1 MWDMEPGKVLVKS
14 CPVPLPADVLA
25 RVTEA

>member
-1 MWDMEPGKVLVKS
+1 MWAMEPGEVLVKS
-14 CPVPLPADVLA
+14 CPLPLPADLLA

>member
-1 MWDMEPGKVLVKS
+1 MWDTEPGKVLVKS
-14 CPVPLPADVLA
+14 CPVPRPADLIA